1 MKYVRQFLIIL
12 LVTCAGEILHY
23 LLPLPVPAS
32 IYGLVLMLVLLI
44 THVIP
49 LDAVEKTGD
58 FLVEAMPVM
67 FIPAGV
73 GLLVSWTDLKNILV
87 PVLVITPGVTLFV
100 MIVTGKVSDLVLQ
113 TTGRKSE
120 TGTGNTGN
128 VQGARVTSGE
138 NISNMRAVN
147 GDDVSDNRAMEGNR
161 DSVVT
166 GQQTKMGGTE

>member
-1 MKYVRQFLIIL
+1 MKYVRQFLVIL
-12 LVTCAGEILHY
+12 LVTCVGEILHY

-58 FLVEAMPVM
+58 LLVEAMPVM

-87 PVLVITPGVTLFV
+87 PVLVITPGVTLIV

-113 TTGRKSE
+113 KTGKKSE
-120 TGTGNTGN
+120 EDAAQVPGI
-128 VQGARVTSGE
+128 E
-138 NISNMRAVN
+138 
-147 GDDVSDNRAMEGNR
+147 E
-161 DSVVT
+161 
-166 GQQTKMGGTE
+166 QQEEAGRNESWTR

>member
-12 LVTCAGEILHY
+12 LVTCVGEILHY

-58 FLVEAMPVM
+58 LLVEAMPVM

-87 PVLVITPGVTLFV
+87 PVLVITPGVTLIV

-113 TTGRKSE
+113 KTGKKSAVD
-120 TGTGNTGN
+120 GTQVPGI
-128 VQGARVTSGE
+128 E
-138 NISNMRAVN
+138 
-147 GDDVSDNRAMEGNR
+147 E
-161 DSVVT
+161 
-166 GQQTKMGGTE
+166 QQEEAGRNESWTR

>member
-1 MKYVRQFLIIL
+1 MKYVRQFLVIL
-12 LVTCAGEILHY
+12 LVTCVGEILHY

-58 FLVEAMPVM
+58 LLVEAMPVM

-87 PVLVITPGVTLFV
+87 PVLVITPGVTLIV

-113 TTGRKSE
+113 KNGKKSE
-120 TGTGNTGN
+120 EDAAQVPGI
-128 VQGARVTSGE
+128 E
-138 NISNMRAVN
+138 
-147 GDDVSDNRAMEGNR
+147 E
-161 DSVVT
+161 
-166 GQQTKMGGTE
+166 QQEEAGRNESWTR